1 MPTILVV
8 DDSATDRRL
17 AGGLLNLIDEA
28 RVEYAVDGGD
38 ALAKIE
44 MHIPDLIITDL
55 DMPSINGLELVEV
68 IRKAYPVIPV
78 ILMTARG
85 SEEIAVKALRAG
97 ASSYVPKRQL
107 NHQLSDTVRQVLQ
120 ASRVD
125 RAQLRLM
132 RRQVRQEI
140 EFVIENDLEL
150 VSSLVQYLQDISYA
164 LGICDES
171 DRLRIGVALQEALTN
186 ASFHGNLELSS
197 RLREGDHR
205 EYYDLAQTRARSLPW
220 SSRRIYVTARFT
232 ANEAEFHI
240 RDEGPGF
247 DPANLPNPTDP
258 TNLERPSGRGLLL
271 IHSFMDEVRHNQS
284 GNEVTLI
291 KRRKVPVE
299 SEPEGAGARHTASP
313 GNDPAK
319 TTEPGASHV
328 KCDSTDRLER

>member
-17 AGGLLNLIDEA
+17 AGGLLNLIEGA
-28 RVEYAVDGGD
+28 TIEYAVDGGD

-44 MHIPDLIITDL
+44 LHVPDLVVTDL

-85 SEEIAVKALRAG
+85 SEEIAVKALRIG

-140 EFVIENDLEL
+140 EFIIENDLEL

-197 RLREGDHR
+197 SLREGDHR
-205 EYYDLAQTRARSLPW
+205 EYYELAQQRSKSLPW
-220 SSRRIYVTARFT
+220 SSRRIHVNCRFT
-232 ANEAEFHI
+232 ASEAEFCI

-247 DPANLPNPTDP
+247 DPRNLPNPTDP
-258 TNLERPSGRGLLL
+258 TNLERPSGRGMLL
-271 IHSFMDEVRHNQS
+271 IHSFMDEVRHNQT

-291 KRRKVPVE
+291 KRRKDPLRC
-299 SEPEGAGARHTASP
+299 EPGGGNASP
-313 GNDPAK
+313 NPPPGNTS
-319 TTEPGASHV
+319 TTSKKQDAS
-328 KCDSTDRLER
+328 

>member
-17 AGGLLNLIDEA
+17 AGGLLNLIDDA
-28 RVEYAVDGGD
+28 NIEYAVDGGD

-140 EFVIENDLEL
+140 EFIIENDLEL

-197 RLREGDHR
+197 SLREGDHR
-205 EYYDLAQTRARSLPW
+205 EYYELAQKRAKSLPW
-220 SSRRIYVTARFT
+220 SRRRIQVTCRFT
-232 ANEAEFHI
+232 ADEAEFRI

-247 DPANLPNPTDP
+247 DPGNLPNPTEP

-271 IHSFMDEVRHNQS
+271 IHSFMDEVRHNQT

-291 KRRKVPVE
+291 KRRKVPV
-299 SEPEGAGARHTASP
+299 SC
-313 GNDPAK
+313 
-319 TTEPGASHV
+319 EPGGVASSPNASTRE
-328 KCDSTDRLER
+328 DSVTPTERDRP